1 MEYSLPGILLFIT
14 LTMASCFEI
23 IEDIN
28 VHKNGSGTYKFIVNL
43 SQSKNQ
49 IDKIR
54 TQDSILHFKVPTT
67 AMADAKIAEVKNKL
81 QLVDGI
87 SNVVITQDH
96 TNYIYHL
103 SCNFQTVASLNAAM
117 LSIWKT
123 YDKKAPDAFSLY
135 SYENGILKRNTNTS
149 EFEHITKNAGTQE
162 REILQKANY
171 TVICRFDTTINVSNS
186 MNYSLSPSK
195 KATLYKKDV
204 WSTIVDKG
212 ISNNIITIVQ

>member
-1 MEYSLPGILLFIT
+1 MKYSLPAILLFIT

-49 IDKIR
+49 IDKIL

-103 SCNFQTVASLNAAM
+103 SCTFQKVASLNAAM

-123 YDKKAPDAFSLY
+123 YDKKAPDTFSLY

-162 REILQKANY
+162 MEILQKANY
-171 TVICRFDTTINVSNS
+171 TVICRFDTTIIVSNS

-204 WSTIVDKG
+204 WSTFVDKG
-212 ISNNIITIVQ
+212 ISNNIITIIQ

>member
-1 MEYSLPGILLFIT
+1 MKYSFYAILLFIA

-23 IEDIN
+23 IEDVT

-67 AMADAKIAEVKNKL
+67 AMADA
-81 QLVDGI
+81 
-87 SNVVITQDH
+87 
-96 TNYIYHL
+96 NYIYHL
-103 SCNFQTVASLNAAM
+103 SCDFKNVTSLNTAI

-123 YDKKAPDAFSLY
+123 YDKKAPAAFSLY
-135 SYENGILKRNTNTS
+135 TYENNVFKRNTTVT
-149 EFEHITKNAGTQE
+149 ELDHITQLAGPQE
-162 REILQKANY
+162 RELLQKANY
-171 TVICRFDTTINVSNS
+171 TVICRFDTTIAVSNT
-186 MNYSLSPSK
+186 MNYSLSASK

-204 WSTIVDKG
+204 WSTIADKG
-212 ISNNIITIVQ
+212 ISNNIITITQ